1 MSDGFPLRR
10 ALVTGAS
17 GMLGSYLVQC
27 LAADRCGV
35 RALVRD
41 ANRAAWLEPLGA
53 ELVAGDVRDPGAL
66 REASTGCDVVFHA
79 AARVGPDTA
88 WTPFRDANVFGTQR
102 VIDACAA
109 VGARLLHVSSTAV
122 YGAQRY
128 EMAPVDESTP
138 LPALPAHDAYGRSKQ
153 EAERLVLAAHE
164 RGMVQCAVV
173 RPPPMYGE
181 RDRHFV
187 PRVGA
192 VLSRG
197 VFPLIGGGTTTLPL
211 VHARNVAEGAVLAA
225 TTSGAQGRVYNLTA
239 DFPITVADLVR
250 LASQGLGRRVFTPR
264 IPRAVGRAMFH
275 VLEVALLAAG
285 RRGVS
290 RRSGGTF
297 DLLTNDNP
305 FREARARRE
314 LGWQP
319 SVAPGDGIPAAFRW
333 WADHPSGDS
342 AFG

>member
-1 MSDGFPLRR
+1 VLPRR
-10 ALVTGAS
+10 ALVTGAT
-17 GMLGSYLVQC
+17 GMLGSYIVQC
-27 LAADRCGV
+27 LATAGCGV

-41 ANRAAWLEPLGA
+41 ASRAAWLEPLGA
-53 ELVAGDVRDPGAL
+53 DLVAGDVRDPGAL
-66 REASTGCDVVFHA
+66 REASAGCDVVFHA
-79 AARVGPDTA
+79 AAVVGPDTA
-88 WTPFRDANVFGTQR
+88 WAPFRDANVTGTQH

-109 VGARLLHVSSTAV
+109 TGARLLHVSSTAV
-122 YGAQRY
+122 YGARRY

-138 LPALPAHDAYGRSKQ
+138 LPALPAYDAYGRSKQ
-153 EAERLVLAAHE
+153 EAERLVFAAHE
-164 RGMVQCAVV
+164 QGRVRCSIV

-225 TTSGAQGRVYNLTA
+225 TALGALGRAYNLTA
-239 DFPITVADLVR
+239 DYPITAADLVQ
-250 LASQGLGRRVFTPR
+250 LASRGLGRRVFAPR
-264 IPRAVGRAMFH
+264 IPRAAGRAMFR

-297 DLLTNDNP
+297 DMLTKDNP
-305 FREARARRE
+305 FREDRARRE

-319 SVAPGDGIPAAFRW
+319 PVTPQVGIPAAFRW
-333 WADHPSGDS
+333 WLDHPSGDA